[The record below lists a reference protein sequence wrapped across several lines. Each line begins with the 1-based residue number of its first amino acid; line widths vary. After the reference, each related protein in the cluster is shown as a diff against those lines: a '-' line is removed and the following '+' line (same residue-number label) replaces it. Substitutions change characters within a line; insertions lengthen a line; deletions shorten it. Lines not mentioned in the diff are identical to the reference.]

1 MTRSAVFGRFSSV
14 VMVSSYLRWAPVS
27 THGRPR
33 ANDLSSQRRKG
44 GRVRRCS
51 GKHLD
56 HDQAG
61 VARPARPALDNEPME
76 PSEVVRA
83 LWNRIQARDWTGVA
97 DLVAENAVIEWP
109 VSSERI
115 AGRAN
120 YVAVNREYP
129 EGWSIN
135 VLRIVAE
142 GDQVVSE
149 VEVPHADLGA
159 FRVVSYWTSPG
170 ADSIPAWR
178 AHLVERY

>member
-1 MTRSAVFGRFSSV
+1 
-14 VMVSSYLRWAPVS
+14 
-27 THGRPR
+27 
-33 ANDLSSQRRKG
+33 
-44 GRVRRCS
+44 
-51 GKHLD
+51 
-56 HDQAG
+56 
-61 VARPARPALDNEPME
+61 ME

-149 VEVPHADLGA
+149 VAVPHADLGA
-159 FRVVSYWTSPG
+159 FRVVSFWTVDGGLIVRGTEYWTSPG